1 MPSTNPL
8 RDMLMLVPKPLRNR
22 YVWVLALFLVWM
34 LFIDRRNFIDQWR
47 LSRTIKQLERDKQYY
62 REQIDETRRARQEL
76 EENPEKVARERYYMH
91 KSDEDVF
98 IIQKEGQAQR

>member
-22 YVWVLALFLVWM
+22 YVWVLVLFVVWM
-34 LFIDRRNFIDQWR
+34 LFFDRRNFIDQWR

-62 REQIDETRRARQEL
+62 REQIDETKRAQKEL

-98 IIQKEGQAQR
+98 IIRKEGETQQ